1 MNLSFYDFCWLFFIY
16 GFLGWCSEVG
26 FAAIDEG
33 RFVNRGFLNGPI
45 CPIYGVGVILIILF
59 LTTYTRHILTLFF
72 GSMILATALEYLT
85 GWFLEKVFHAKWWDY
100 TKYPFNY
107 KGYICLEFSL
117 LWGFAATFMVKLV
130 HPAIVKLIHITP
142 PVLGMFL
149 LLLLFGLIIA
159 DLIATLAS
167 IRNLQ
172 RRLQLL
178 TAFANEIHGV
188 SDRMGSA
195 ISGTVMDTRRKVS
208 ETIVRYDGYVK
219 LYIQHREEEK
229 ALSEQHR
236 SEERD
241 FAEQHR
247 AEEQALLDSIRA
259 ESRERKTVRRE
270 QRQAAFAAFGEK
282 PRALI
287 RLLRA
292 FPTLRIPQHQEILD
306 FLRDIPGHDDQVAT
320 PPQAESPE
328 DNPSDEIPST

>member
-16 GFLGWCSEVG
+16 GFLGWCAEVG

-45 CPIYGVGVILIILF
+45 CPIYGVGVILIILI

-85 GWFLEKVFHAKWWDY
+85 GWFLERVFHAKWWDY

-107 KGYICLEFSL
+107 RGYICLEFSL

-130 HPAIVKLIHITP
+130 HPAIVKLIHLTP

-149 LLLLFGLIIA
+149 LLLLFGLILA
-159 DLIATLAS
+159 DFIATLAS

-172 RRLQLL
+172 RL
-178 TAFANEIHGV
+178 TAFANEIHGL

-195 ISGTVMDTRRKVS
+195 ISGTVMDTRRKVN
-208 ETIVRYDGYVK
+208 EAFIKYDGYVK
-219 LYIQHREEEK
+219 LYVQHREEERGL
-229 ALSEQHR
+229 AEQHR
-236 SEERD
+236 SEEKAL
-241 FAEQHR
+241 AERHR
-247 AEEQALLDSIRA
+247 ALEQALLDSIRA
-259 ESRERKTVRRE
+259 ESRERKQTRKKRRAEGATV
-270 QRQAAFAAFGEK
+270 FGEK
-282 PRALI
+282 PRSLV

-292 FPTLRIPQHQEILD
+292 FPSLRIPQHQEILD
-306 FLRDIPGHDDQVAT
+306 FLRDIPMRINAQ
-320 PPQAESPE
+320 PPQEEAPAEDSPT
-328 DNPSDEIPST
+328 DELPPTSPP